1 MSCCP
6 FEWKS
11 FRIQVCTRSRE
22 RAQQK
27 EKMIEKQKSFENS
40 TRNGPERNSSSAIAP
55 ISTSLP
61 DSVLEKLLSSYSLKQ
76 KRSALVVFL
85 AASILFDL
93 WAIFV
98 PQGQSTE
105 NLGKL
110 TRDMP
115 IKLYTWHT
123 FTSFIEWKLCFSCRW
138 TVLTFAEATTS
149 LFHTYFYT

>member
-1 MSCCP
+1 
-6 FEWKS
+6 
-11 FRIQVCTRSRE
+11 
-22 RAQQK
+22 
-27 EKMIEKQKSFENS
+27 MIEKQKSFENS

-110 TRDMP
+110 TRYMP
-115 IKLYTWHT
+115 IKLYTRYT
-123 FTSFIEWKLCFSCRW
+123 YSTLYIEWKLCFSWQRA
-138 TVLTFAEATTS
+138 VLAFTEASTS
-149 LFHTYFYT
+149 LFHTYFYVSYTQQTRLAVLWWLNKCS